1 VWDDFSLQAYGEC
14 GWLLRGLG
22 DAQRLALLGQ
32 LERLCPPGCVE
43 FVGGADSVLFLF
55 REATAPDL
63 LRAWLEQCD
72 LPQAAR
78 ESKPRVL
85 EIPVRY
91 DGPDLAEVAESAGLS
106 VAEVIERHAAPVYT
120 VRMMGFAP
128 GFPYLD
134 GLDPALHLPRKE
146 SPRGRIEPGAV
157 AIGGPH
163 AGIYSVASP
172 GGWHLLGRTEVSLFD
187 PQAART
193 ASLQHSQIFLL
204 SPGDRLRFH
213 RVE

>member
-1 VWDDFSLQAYGEC
+1 MWDEFSLQAYGER

-22 DAQRLALLGQ
+22 DTQRLALLGK
-32 LERLCPPGCVE
+32 LEHRCPPGCVE
-43 FVGGADSVLFLF
+43 FVGGADSLLFLF
-55 REATAPDL
+55 REATAPDS
-63 LRAWLEQCD
+63 LRAWLGQCD
-72 LPQAAR
+72 LQR
-78 ESKPRVL
+78 EDREPKRPVRK
-85 EIPVRY
+85 IPVRY
-91 DGPDLAEVAESAGLS
+91 DGPDLATVAEAAGLS

-146 SPRGRIEPGAV
+146 SPRNRIEPGAV

-163 AGIYSVASP
+163 AGVYSVASP
-172 GGWHLLGRTEVSLFD
+172 GGWHLLGRTQLRLFK
-187 PQAART
+187 PEAARG
-193 ASLQHSQIFLL
+193 ASVQPSRVFLL

-213 RVE
+213 AVD